1 MKLLIK
7 SGRIIDPSRNID
19 RVENILIEEGKIS
32 SYPAE
37 TKKLEKDKKINLID
51 ASGKTVSPGFID
63 MHVHL
68 REPGYEHKETI
79 RTGCEAGAAGGFTS
93 LVCMPNTNPINDN
106 ASVTEYILLKAR
118 KEGIVNVFPIGAIT
132 KGEKGES
139 LAQIGEMFE
148 AGCVGI
154 SDDGMPVM
162 NSKVM
167 RHAMEY
173 VRPFNIP
180 VISHAEDKNLS
191 GNGVMN
197 EGFFSN
203 KLGLGGI
210 PNASEEVIVA
220 RDITLAELTGV
231 HLHIAHVSTA
241 GSVRLI
247 REAKARGIRVT
258 AEATPHHVM
267 LTDEAVLGYDTNA
280 KVNPPIRTAEDIE
293 SIRDGLKDGT
303 IDAIATDH
311 APHSEDEKK
320 VEFDLAPFGISG
332 LETALPI
339 SLKLVTEGVLTL
351 NQLIEK
357 LTFNPPQIVNIDRGT
372 LMVGA
377 KADLVIFDT
386 EKAFT
391 VDRMKFRSKGKN
403 SPFHGWKLT
412 GHVEYTIVGGEIVYS
427 A

>member
-1 MKLLIK
+1 MRLLIK
-7 SGRIIDPSRNID
+7 SGRTIDPSRSID
-19 RVENILIEEGKIS
+19 KVENILIEEGKIR
-32 SYPAE
+32 SYPRE
-37 TKKLEKDKKINLID
+37 TKKLDKDRNIKIID
-51 ASGKTVSPGFID
+51 AAGKIVSPGFID

-68 REPGYEHKETI
+68 REPGYEYKETI
-79 RTGCEAGAAGGFTS
+79 KTGCEAGAAGGFTS
-93 LVCMPNTNPINDN
+93 LVCMPNTNPINDH

-118 KEGIVNVFPIGAIT
+118 TEGIVNVFPIGAIT
-132 KGEKGES
+132 KGQRGES
-139 LAQIGEMFE
+139 LAQIGEMCE

-197 EGFFSN
+197 EGFISN
-203 KLGLGGI
+203 KLGLSGI
-210 PNASEEVIVA
+210 PNASEEVMVA
-220 RDITLAELTGV
+220 RDITLAGLTGA

-247 REAKARGIRVT
+247 GEAKARGIKVT

-267 LTDEAVLGYDTNA
+267 LTDEAILEYDTNA
-280 KVNPPIRTAEDIE
+280 KMNPPIRTAEDVK

-303 IDAIATDH
+303 IDVIATDH

-339 SLKLVTEGVLTL
+339 ALKLVSEGVLTMS
-351 NQLIEK
+351 QLIEK
-357 LTFNPPQIVNIDRGT
+357 LTLNPARIVNIDRGT
-372 LMVGA
+372 LVIGA
-377 KADLVIFDT
+377 KADIVIFDP
-386 EKAFT
+386 ERAVT

-403 SPFHGWKLT
+403 SPFHGWELKGNL
-412 GHVEYTIVGGEIVYS
+412 EYTIVDGEIVYS